1 MVDALQC
8 PKCGAPLEYRGIAP
22 TVECS
27 FCGTDVIVPES
38 LRQAAASAPTA
49 TASQFDPQRIQALLA
64 EVSALAG
71 EGQKIE
77 AIKRVREVLDIGLK
91 QAKEMV
97 ERIEAGQPI
106 EASQI
111 YLFTNQPMPGAAV
124 DAEDLKA
131 RLRALLEG
139 GQKIEAI
146 KFYRETYGAGL
157 KESRDAVEAFERSGF
172 LPTPQTP
179 LTAQVSVALGQVSA
193 IDQVRELAQ
202 QGNKIDATTLY
213 QQHFG
218 VSYRDARQAVE
229 ALTSGPQEVVQ
240 PTVKKGALA
249 AATTTGCCFPIA
261 LAAFIVLITVLPILF
276 GLAQPGGP
284 LAEPWSKINPFDKAR
299 LVLAFGE
306 EGIGAGLLNDPR
318 YLAVDG
324 EGYFYV
330 ANFDDGRVQRF
341 DPNGQYQSMWRLMN
355 DDGDDEVYIRA
366 IAADRA
372 GRVYVAKDG
381 EVWIYEG
388 QSGQLLGQLPKPVDE
403 NGYTYAYYEDM
414 AVTTDGGLVVV
425 SQGENLIR
433 FDAAQQIL
441 WVLPEA
447 ISTIS
452 KDSELGARVAVDGL
466 GNIYLAGTFNDAVF
480 VFSPTGEYRS
490 HFGSH
495 GDEPGQFWAIHA
507 VVVDGRGYIYVSDT
521 KGIQVFAPDGR
532 YLDLI
537 QAGGAAFDL
546 AVGDRDQL
554 YVVTNRPRLLQYEV
568 QFP

>member
-8 PKCGAPLEYRGIAP
+8 PKCGAPLEYRGTAP
-22 TVECS
+22 TVECL
-27 FCGTDVIVPES
+27 FCGTDVIVPEA
-38 LRQAAASAPTA
+38 LRQAAASPPAA
-49 TASQFDPQRIQALLA
+49 TSQFDPQQIQAMLA
-64 EVSALAG
+64 EVSALVG

-77 AIKRVREVLDIGLK
+77 AIKRLRAVLDIGLK

-97 ERIEAGQPI
+97 EQIEAGQPV

-111 YLFTNQPMPGAAV
+111 YLFTNQPMAV
-124 DAEDLKA
+124 TVVDPEELKA
-131 RLRALLEG
+131 RLRAFLAE

-146 KFYRETYGAGL
+146 KLYRETYDTGL
-157 KESRDAVEAFERSGF
+157 KESKEAVEAFERSGF

-179 LTAQVSVALGQVSA
+179 LTAQVSVALGHVSV
-193 IDQVRELAQ
+193 IDQVRALAQ
-202 QGNKIDATTLY
+202 QGNIIDAAALY

-218 VSYRDARQAVE
+218 VSYREARQAVE
-229 ALTSGPQEVVQ
+229 ALTSSAQEVV
-240 PTVKKGALA
+240 PVPVKQGAVA
-249 AATTTGCCFPIA
+249 AATASGCCFPIA
-261 LAAFIVLITVLPILF
+261 LVIFILLITAIPILF

-284 LAEPWSKINPFDKAR
+284 LAEPWAKLNPFDKAR

-341 DPNGQYQSMWRLMN
+341 DPNGQYQSMWQMTN
-355 DDGDDEVYIRA
+355 EDGDDEVYIRA

-381 EVWIYEG
+381 EIWIYEG

-403 NGYTYAYYEDM
+403 NGYSYAYYEDV
-414 AVTTDGGLVVV
+414 AVTADGGLVVV

-433 FDAAQQIL
+433 FDASQQIEWL
-441 WVLPEA
+441 LPDA
-447 ISTIS
+447 VSTIS

-532 YLDLI
+532 YLELI
-537 QAGGAAFDL
+537 RAGGAAFDL
-546 AVGDRDQL
+546 AVGARDQL
-554 YVVTNRPRLLQYEV
+554 YTVTNQPRVLQYEV
-568 QFP
+568 QLP